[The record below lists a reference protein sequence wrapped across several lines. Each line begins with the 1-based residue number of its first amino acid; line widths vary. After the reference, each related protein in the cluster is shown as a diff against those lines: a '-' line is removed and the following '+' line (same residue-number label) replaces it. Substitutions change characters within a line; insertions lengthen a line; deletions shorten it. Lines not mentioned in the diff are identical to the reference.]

1 MYYPPHKLAA
11 AAVCAILAGC
21 VLHFLYAW
29 IPNAFTALFSPI
41 CESLW
46 EHGKLIFWPYLLAA
60 LWLNRG
66 RPSGIRPWML
76 VLLGMIAAMLAL
88 GVLFHILL
96 QVNILWVDLLL
107 YGALMALGF
116 WLPTRFSGPSPRH
129 CGCSRERQRR
139 FWASCSVCS
148 LSGLPSTYC
157 SPTSRPFKPG
167 IRFPAE
173 NLQT

>member
-1 MYYPPHKLAA
+1 MYYPPRKLAA
-11 AAVCAILAGC
+11 AAVCAILSGC

-116 WLPTRFSGPSPRH
+116 WLPTRFSGP
-129 CGCSRERQRR
+129 
-139 FWASCSVCS
+139 
-148 LSGLPSTYC
+148 
-157 SPTSRPFKPG
+157 
-167 IRFPAE
+167 FPAPLWLLPGAAAAVLGILFGLFTLWPPQHILFSDLSA
-173 NLQT
+173 LQTWYQIPC